1 MCCITIET
9 DVLVAN
15 FFGSPECRFTGMD
28 GVEVEKIEKCAK
40 VLANNLPVYVFYDL
54 SLKKINELT
63 KENHDFLLSE
73 GKIYYRGK
81 KINRDQYNNIY
92 SASISE
98 KIGRIIDG
106 FFRLRLYDK
115 EIKILMPIRA

>member
-9 DVLVAN
+9 EVLVAN
-15 FFGSPECRFTGMD
+15 FFGSPECIFTGAD

-40 VLANNLPVYVFYDL
+40 VLANNLPGYVFYDL
-54 SLKKINELT
+54 SVKKINELT
-63 KENHDFLLSE
+63 KENHDFLMNG

-81 KINRDQYNNIY
+81 KINRDQYNTIY

-98 KIGRIIDG
+98 KIVRIIDG
-106 FFRLRLYDK
+106 FFRLHLYDK